1 MAESDSDVDDDDRFV
16 VPSVDDVGFVFP
28 RALAQQGETS
38 SARQQSCNET
48 LMPLVKELACLLD
61 LNYNPDMQSKHV
73 AILYGMIA
81 EAKGLLRRKEPQHRR
96 FVSSSVPSRKR
107 QKTHGTKHM

>member
-1 MAESDSDVDDDDRFV
+1 MAESDIDDDDGFV
-16 VPSVDDVGFVFP
+16 FPCVDNVGFVFP

-81 EAKGLLRRKEPQHRR
+81 EAIGLLRRKEPQHGR